1 MPEVDLDFAREWVEF
16 PDPEDPDGLYRID
29 LTWLCSTWSC
39 IYGAG
44 CPGIVEGRP
53 DDGCC
58 SHGAYFS
65 DKDDERRT
73 KAAARDLTPDD
84 WQLWRKGAKGVFT
97 TVEDVD
103 DETGE
108 VTLKR
113 KTAVVDGACVFLN
126 RPGFAGGIG
135 CALHS
140 RALKIGKH
148 PLELKPDVCWQ
159 LPIRRAFDW
168 RERPDGT
175 QVQVTTITEYDRRGW
190 GEGGHDLQWYCTG
203 ASEAH
208 IGKEPVYVSNAP
220 ELIAMLG
227 QAAYDEIVRYCEP
240 RWKSR
245 KGWPARHPAD
255 PTGKKL
261 LPVISVTVDR

>member
-16 PDPEDPDGLYRID
+16 VDPEDPDGLYRID
-29 LTWLCSTWSC
+29 LTWLVSTWTC
-39 IYGAG
+39 IFGAG
-44 CPGIVEGRP
+44 CCGIVEGRD

-73 KAAARDLTPDD
+73 KAAARELTPED
-84 WQLWRKGAKGVFT
+84 WQLFRKVGKETFT
-97 TVEDVD
+97 TIEETDE
-103 DETGE
+103 ETGE
-108 VTLKR
+108 VTVKR

-126 RPGFAGGIG
+126 RPGFPGGEG
-135 CALHS
+135 CALHG
-140 RALKIGKH
+140 RALRTGRH

-159 LPIRRAFDW
+159 LPLRRAFDW
-168 RERPDGT
+168 RDRPDGT
-175 QVQVTTITEYDRRGW
+175 QVMVTTITEYDRRGW

-203 ASEAH
+203 ATEAH
-208 IGKEPVYVSNAP
+208 IGKEPVYVTNGP
-220 ELIAMLG
+220 ELIAMVG

-245 KGWPARHPAD
+245 NNWPARHPAD
-255 PTGKKL
+255 HGKRKL
-261 LPVISVTVDR
+261 LPVISVTIDH